1 MVTPVSVPPTAAVMP
16 VPATS
21 GIIELLL
28 FQTIQGQQAMQQMQM
43 QYMLGQGQAS
53 GLPLPSTMPM
63 TATVMRPALL
73 PSQSAPTSPLKLAIP
88 NVPLGRFA
96 ARYGLSCDDVDRL
109 EKLGYKPG
117 LPHIVN
123 VSDKHWG
130 DKGVKFTVVGWM
142 EILEIHNK
150 FLRDV
155 KNGLW
160 AE

>member
-1 MVTPVSVPPTAAVMP
+1 MPMPT
-16 VPATS
+16 ATS
-21 GIIELLL
+21 GILELLL

-53 GLPLPSTMPM
+53 GLPLPPTMPM
-63 TATVMRPALL
+63 PATTIQPASTASM
-73 PSQSAPTSPLKLAIP
+73 PSQSAPASPLKLAIP
-88 NVPLGRFA
+88 NIPLDRFG
-96 ARYGLSCDDVDRL
+96 ARYGLSCDDIERL

-117 LPHIVN
+117 SPHIVN
-123 VSDKHWG
+123 IQDKHWG
-130 DKGVKFTVVGWM
+130 DKGVKLTVVGWM
-142 EILEIHNK
+142 EVLEIHNK